1 MIEYFDG
8 IFFINLDRR
17 KDRLEQITKQ
27 LNIVEINAERI
38 SAIDGNELDP
48 DPKIGNGWN
57 HKGVAGCALS
67 HRKIIQL
74 AKSRGYKNFL
84 VIEDDTIFSDT
95 FGEDLKFFMKQI
107 PDDWDM
113 IYFGGNHLGGLKP
126 VDVNVGRCQHTLT
139 TNMYAMKHTLYDI
152 VLNAISETVEGL
164 EMPVDVLYTKIQN
177 GPYNCYAAKPQLVWQ
192 GSIFSDIE
200 NKSQDLPYLRPQN
213 EKVSLIIS
221 SFNQRERL
229 FFSLKSAIIQSYDN
243 YEVIVA
249 DDGSTDGTIEMIK
262 TQFPGVQL
270 SEHIRSEEYTLALN
284 WNAAAKL
291 ATGKR
296 LIFTNA
302 DCVFP
307 KTFVSGHADKNMFN
321 DIIFGPNER
330 TDEAIKPLLASAK
343 TTKELLSEYLK
354 TSKFGKDLRHD
365 TSAYT
370 YNQEYTYF
378 YPWGNNMSV
387 PTEYFW
393 KAGGFPKIREYGD
406 EEILLTRKLTEKFNL
421 KVKSNVNTLNIH
433 LWHPAVNTRKKTA
446 IEHMQEYESYLKC

>member
-1 MIEYFDG
+1 MTKYFDG
-8 IFFINLDRR
+8 IFFLNLDRR
-17 KDRLEQITKQ
+17 VDRLDQITEQ

-38 SAIDGNELDP
+38 SAVDGNELNP

-67 HRKIIQL
+67 HRKIIQI
-74 AKSRGYKNFL
+74 AKERGYKNFI
-84 VIEDDTIFSDT
+84 VIEDDTIFSDN
-95 FGEDLKFFMKQI
+95 FSKDLEFFMNQV

-126 VDVNVGRCQHTLT
+126 VNTNVGRCRHTLT
-139 TNMYAMKHTLYDI
+139 TNMYAMKSTLYDV
-152 VLNAISETVEGL
+152 VLNAISDTVGGL

-177 GPYNCYAAKPQLVWQ
+177 GPYNCYAVRPQLVWQ
-192 GSIFSDIE
+192 SSIFSDIE

-221 SFNQRERL
+221 SFNQKERL
-229 FFSLKSAIIQSYDN
+229 YFSLKSAIIQDYDN

-249 DDGSTDGTIEMIK
+249 DDGSTDGTVEMIK
-262 TQFPGVQL
+262 DLFPGARL
-270 SEHIRSEEYTLALN
+270 SQHAQSKDYTLALN
-284 WNAAAKL
+284 WNTAAKI

-302 DCVFP
+302 DCIFP
-307 KTFVSGHADKNMFN
+307 KTYVSGHADLNMFN

-330 TDEAIKPLLASAK
+330 TDGTIIPLLSSAK

-354 TSKFGKDLRHD
+354 VSELGKDLRHD

-370 YNQEYTYF
+370 YNKEYNYF

-406 EEILLTRKLTEKFNL
+406 EEILLTKKLALKYNL
-421 KVKSNVNTLNIH
+421 KIKSNVNTLNIH
-433 LWHPAVNTRKKTA
+433 LWHPIVNTRKKSA
-446 IEHMQEYESYLKC
+446 VEHMQEYESYLKC